1 MINNIKYCYYI
12 FDYIDN
18 SLDTIENEKNGEIL
32 LIYLHNFNNYCCLQ
46 IIFYMDVYLV
56 YLSTILFRKYS
67 ITFLTIFVLFLSI
80 MIDNSMTN

>member
-46 IIFYMDVYLV
+46 IIFVYGRV
-56 YLSTILFRKYS
+56 FGIFKYNF
-67 ITFLTIFVLFLSI
+67 I
-80 MIDNSMTN
+80 

>member
-56 YLSTILFRKYS
+56 YLSTILFSKYS
-67 ITFLTIFVLFLSI
+67 IFFNDFCFVSI
-80 MIDNSMTN
+80 YYDR

>member
-46 IIFYMDVYLV
+46 IIFVYV
-56 YLSTILFRKYS
+56 HIFGVFKYDF
-67 ITFLTIFVLFLSI
+67 I
-80 MIDNSMTN
+80 